1 MPESGK
7 ETEATTVA
15 FPFEGNLSSAIS
27 QYLLGLAAA
36 GVAQLPKSTGKYD
49 FSASLTVAPAARQT
63 PGPTLAENQLR
74 QAGDKSFAGTSPVAG
89 QPQPPARSIAENR
102 TAAHALVPDS
112 SNQAIYENHP
122 TYGPPVAAQDRTKQL
137 QFIQQDVATCTACS
151 ELASTRIQTVF
162 GVGNPNA
169 RLVFI
174 GEAPG
179 ADEDRQGEPFVGA
192 AGQLLTK
199 ILAAMKLGRDDVY
212 ILNTLKCR
220 PPGNRNPK
228 EDELRNC
235 ANFTLQQLEI
245 LQPEF
250 ICCLG
255 SIAAKTLLNTK
266 QSIGR
271 MRGQVYQWRGSRVVV
286 TYHPAFLLRS
296 PDAKRHVWDD
306 MKLIMREMGLES

>member
-7 ETEATTVA
+7 ESETLAPK
-15 FPFEGNLSSAIS
+15 FPFPSDLSRAIS
-27 QYLLGLAAA
+27 QYLLGLTAA
-36 GVAQLPKSTGKYD
+36 GVSQLPKSTGKFD
-49 FSASLTVAPAARQT
+49 FSASINAAPSARKTAGQSLVAEAETKAPA
-63 PGPTLAENQLR
+63 
-74 QAGDKSFAGTSPVAG
+74 KSFVTPPVETATKQ
-89 QPQPPARSIAENR
+89 QPISVAETRN
-102 TAAHALVPDS
+102 AKVALVRDS
-112 SNQAIYENHP
+112 SSQPIYENLA
-122 TYGPPVAAQDRTKQL
+122 TYGPPVAAGDRPAQL
-137 QFIQQDVATCTACS
+137 QLVQLNVTECTACS
-151 ELASTRIQTVF
+151 ELATTRTQTVF
-162 GVGNPNA
+162 GVGNPTA

-179 ADEDRQGEPFVGA
+179 ADEDRQGVPFVGA

-199 ILAAMKLGRDDVY
+199 IISAMKLSRDDVY

-235 ANFTLQQLEI
+235 SNFTLQQLEI

-271 MRGQVYQWRGSRVVV
+271 MRGQIFQWRGSRVVV
-286 TYHPAFLLRS
+286 TYHPAYLLRS

-306 MKLIMREMGLES
+306 MKLIMREMGLEA